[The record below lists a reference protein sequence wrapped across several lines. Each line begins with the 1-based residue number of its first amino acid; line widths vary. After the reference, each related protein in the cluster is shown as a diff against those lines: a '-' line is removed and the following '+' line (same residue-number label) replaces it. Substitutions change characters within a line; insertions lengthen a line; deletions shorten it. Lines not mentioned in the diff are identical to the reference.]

1 MPSDYYRI
9 AQEIE
14 ADSSETIKRFIK
26 DHIANQYSDP
36 THFIYELLQNA
47 EDARATRVEFR
58 LFSDR
63 LELEHDGDLFTEAD
77 VISICRIMESTKV
90 DESAIGKFGIGFKSV
105 YTHTLSPNIHSGDE
119 HFTIVGLRI
128 PKSIDAHDSRL
139 GTLFVL
145 PFDAEEIE
153 HKDSFTRIA
162 GRLEDLKVRT
172 LLFLKH
178 ITEISYEIDGGASGL
193 YLKQVEK
200 CDEDD
205 FASTV
210 KLLGQS
216 DEDIEENWLVFHRGV
231 SRDGRDLTVEIA
243 FRVREWV
250 GTLDSR
256 PEFQALTKSPLYVF
270 FPTKQETRLGFLM
283 QGRFRTTP
291 NRESILVDNDYN
303 EALFRETAELV
314 VKALHWLSEKKWLT
328 VEILQTMPLAHIES
342 DRFYD
347 YNERRYISHDTTIYQ
362 FDSIMIPIYER
373 IKWELQTEE
382 LIPAS
387 GGGYVSGNDAVMVT
401 AAALQTLLG
410 SAHHVEHVGIND
422 RARWISEEIT
432 EARTELLWRYLTDM
446 LRVKEIDTE
455 KFVRRLSNAF
465 LTQQTDDWIRRL
477 YEFLPTGL
485 TMKNIIRD
493 KPIIRLDDCDSSHV
507 PPFKNY
513 NEPNAYLPTVRESRF
528 PTVSK
533 AVCSSEK
540 ALSFLRELGLNE
552 PDIIDEVVELILP
565 KYGVNGRIDDDEHLQ
580 DVALIVQALSVDSL
594 QRRATLKW
602 KLANASFLRA
612 TSATGASAFCR
623 PQDLYFRSPELESYF
638 AGNSSAWFISGEYD
652 QYRDAFCELGVAY
665 RVRVECKTSNAHGHV
680 TLKSRHGQ
688 HERGL
693 HGFDPNWSIDSLD
706 FALAHPSIERSQ
718 VIWNKIL
725 IPHKHLI
732 EGEIESCPR
741 QTFAGSTTETKL
753 SSVGK
758 KLCEQAWLPNGAG
771 EFVIPSALALDDL
784 PSGFRRDDELARLLG
799 MKTSMEALLQN
810 HDIPDEVKRI
820 IKLTSNRSPEQIAQ
834 ALALYDEGERLRQT
848 TPGTMQPGDYASEFA
863 DTFDSP
869 EAVPPASPTKPIAPI
884 RITPDARQS
893 DAERDI
899 GDELDAEERYQ
910 LRVQRVW
917 DPKNPETRRF
927 LYDEYGGECQI
938 CDDTFEKRDGQNY
951 FEAVHLVGRSRA
963 RFLDH
968 PRNAL
973 CLCANH
979 SAQFHAGEI
988 ATPEDD
994 IVAEVIS
1001 SEESQPFD
1009 LDIMLCGEPQTITF
1023 TANHIDELRGVL
1035 EASQLF

>member
-1 MPSDYYRI
+1 MLIDYGKIKEENIIRFGTDI
-9 AQEIE
+9 
-14 ADSSETIKRFIK
+14 SEYGPTLLE
-26 DHIANQYSDP
+26 NLYSDQ

-47 EDARATRVEFR
+47 EDAGATRVK
-58 LFSDR
+58 FSLSQSC
-63 LELEHDGDLFTEAD
+63 LELDHDGRAFNDDDVRGICDLAKG
-77 VISICRIMESTKV
+77 TKR
-90 DESAIGKFGIGFKSV
+90 DDITKIGKFGIGFKSV
-105 YTHTLSPNIHSGDE
+105 FAHTRSPEIHSAGE
-119 HFTIVGLRI
+119 HF
-128 PKSIDAHDSRL
+128 SIRNYVQPEAAASRASEL
-139 GTLFVL
+139 GTLFVF
-145 PFDAEEIE
+145 PFNRQDRTQNDSYDA
-153 HKDSFTRIA
+153 IA
-162 GRLEDLKVRT
+162 RRLRDLGIRT
-172 LLFLKH
+172 LLFLKN
-178 ITEISYEIDGGASGL
+178 IEQIEYEIDGCESGV
-193 YLKQVEK
+193 YLRQL
-200 CDEDD
+200 DETLEDS
-205 FASTV
+205 FAAKAQLVGRKSN
-210 KLLGQS
+210 Q
-216 DEDIEENWLVFHRGV
+216 DEFEENWLVFTRDV
-231 SRDGRDLTVEIA
+231 SHLAQAKTATLTVEIG
-243 FRVREWV
+243 FLLEEQGQGELLKIR
-250 GTLDSR
+250 
-256 PEFQALTKSPLYVF
+256 ALSQSDLVVY
-270 FPTKQETRLGFLM
+270 FPTDKPTRVGFLM
-283 QGRFRTTP
+283 QGPYRTNTA
-291 NRESILVDNDYN
+291 RDSIPVEDPFNVSLVDQ
-303 EALFRETAELV
+303 TGELV
-314 VKALHWLSEKKWLT
+314 VDALRWLRDRKWLT
-328 VEILQTMPLAHIES
+328 VDVLQTMPLAYREREYYWS
-342 DRFYD
+342 EEVTVREYD
-347 YNERRYISHDTTIYQ
+347 EFLEPIYQ
-362 FDSIMIPIYER
+362 KVKSALCGD
-373 IKWELQTEE
+373 E
-382 LIPAS
+382 LIPSSA
-387 GGGYVSGNDAVMVT
+387 GGYVSAHNAKIAGSKDLRN
-401 AAALQTLLG
+401 LLDKAQATDLLDLPVAFQWL
-410 SAHHVEHVGIND
+410 SDGITQN
-422 RARWISEEIT
+422 
-432 EARTELLWRYLTDM
+432 RTPSLWRYLTSS
-446 LRVKEIDTE
+446 LQVEEINPE
-455 KFVRRLSNAF
+455 KFVGKLNGTF
-465 LTQQTDDWIRRL
+465 LTQQSDAWIRSF
-477 YEFLPTGL
+477 YEFASTRS
-485 TMKNIIRD
+485 TVSNTSKE
-493 KPIIRLDDCDSSHV
+493 KPIIRVSDNGHIAPLHSGK
-507 PPFKNY
+507 PQ
-513 NEPNAYLPTVRESRF
+513 AYLPSEYGSRF
-528 PTVSK
+528 PTVKRS
-533 AVCSSEK
+533 VCDTDKS
-540 ALSFLRELGLNE
+540 LNFLERLGLSE
-552 PDIIDEVVELILP
+552 PDIVDEVIHHVLP

-602 KLANASFLRA
+602 KLANASFLWA
-612 TSATGASAFCR
+612 TSATGAFAFCR

-680 TLKSRHGQ
+680 TLKSWHGQ

-732 EGEIESCPR
+732 KGEIESCTR

-753 SSVGK
+753 SSVGE
-758 KLCEQAWLPNGAG
+758 KLCEQAWLPDGAG
-771 EFVIPSALALDDL
+771 EFVTPSALALDDL
-784 PSGFRRDDELARLLG
+784 PSGFRGDDELARLLG

-848 TPGTMQPGDYASEFA
+848 TPETMDPGDYASEVGNA
-863 DTFDSP
+863 LDSP
-869 EAVPPASPTKPIAPI
+869 NRTPAGSPTKLIAPI
-884 RITPDARQS
+884 RKTPDARQS

-899 GDELDAEERYQ
+899 GDEPDAEERHQ

-938 CDDTFEKRDGQNY
+938 CSYTFETRDGQNY
-951 FEAVHLVGRSRA
+951 FEAVHLVGRSLA

-1023 TANHIDELRGVL
+1023 TANHIDELRGGL